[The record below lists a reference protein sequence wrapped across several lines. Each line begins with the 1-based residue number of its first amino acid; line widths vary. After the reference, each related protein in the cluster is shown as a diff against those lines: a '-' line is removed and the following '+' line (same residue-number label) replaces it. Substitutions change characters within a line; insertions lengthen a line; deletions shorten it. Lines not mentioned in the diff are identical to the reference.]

1 MGIYHLCSLNC
12 ICAKCCQCCPGAAA
26 ATCMTRTERC
36 TSSRM
41 RMLIGATRMITGS
54 PRSTLPVL
62 VAGCFLNV
70 HHGGLTV
77 LESRYLTTVSS
88 LPRQV
93 ATFLGR
99 LDTVVKYLDS
109 NKSWVP
115 GVGVVSP
122 TASPASVDANPTNA
136 TARLT

>member
-1 MGIYHLCSLNC
+1 MLQLLLQLVLLCAVLRLLNC
-12 ICAKCCQCCPGAAA
+12 VRLSGVIVV
-26 ATCMTRTERC
+26 RYV
-36 TSSRM
+36 SY
-41 RMLIGATRMITGS
+41 
-54 PRSTLPVL
+54 RSL
-62 VAGCFLNV
+62 
-70 HHGGLTV
+70 

-93 ATFLGR
+93 ATCLGR

-136 TARLT
+136 TARLTCVPEDTSPEAE